1 MDYEVDMK
9 PSNYDRTIIMYC
21 PICASSDFEF
31 ESEDSSSVAWSGCG
45 TEFTRE
51 ELQLQNSE
59 NIEAHKNEIA
69 RDLKKQIQDAFKGN
83 SFIKIK

>member
-1 MDYEVDMK
+1 MNSAK
-9 PSNYDRTIIMYC
+9 YDRTIILYC
-21 PICASSDFEF
+21 PVCAGSNFEF
-31 ESEDSSSVAWSGCG
+31 ESEDSNNVTCNGCG

-69 RDLKKQIQDAFKGN
+69 QEVTRDLKKQIQDAFKGS
-83 SFIKIK
+83 SFIKVK

>member
-1 MDYEVDMK
+1 MK
-9 PSNYDRTIIMYC
+9 PSKYERTIIMYC

-31 ESEDSSSVAWSGCG
+31 ESEDSSSVACSGCG

-59 NIEAHKNEIA
+59 NIEAHTNEIA
-69 RDLKKQIQDAFKGN
+69 QEVTRDLKKQIQDAFNGN
-83 SFIKIK
+83 SFIKVK